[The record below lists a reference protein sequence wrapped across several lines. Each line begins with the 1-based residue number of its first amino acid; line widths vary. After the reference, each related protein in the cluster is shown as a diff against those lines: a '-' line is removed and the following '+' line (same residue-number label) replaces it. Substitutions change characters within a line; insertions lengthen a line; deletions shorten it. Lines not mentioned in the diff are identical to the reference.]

1 MGFHLSSHATPN
13 ISQCCWEVHR
23 QNHMMIFG
31 SDTSRLF
38 HSFGSTIWI
47 SQSLSFLVL
56 CFSLYWWAINMS
68 SNGMIFML
76 PSKVQV
82 TTEFWH
88 DALSST
94 SDPLSNR
101 LLISA
106 LEMILNVVVPVQIHF
121 FYLFV
126 RCYSQLISMNHWLF
140 SRSIE
145 ISDMFPDHH
154 ESFQST
160 W

>member
-1 MGFHLSSHATPN
+1 
-13 ISQCCWEVHR
+13 
-23 QNHMMIFG
+23 
-31 SDTSRLF
+31 
-38 HSFGSTIWI
+38 
-47 SQSLSFLVL
+47 
-56 CFSLYWWAINMS
+56 
-68 SNGMIFML
+68 ML

-106 LEMILNVVVPVQIHF
+106 LEMILDVVVPVQNSF
-121 FYLFV
+121 LLFV
-126 RCYSQLISMNHWLF
+126 RSMLFPANLHESLIVLPLD
-140 SRSIE
+140 E

-154 ESFQST
+154 GIVSIYMVGNPASLGTNILLLGVLCTLISVTSSFHTHSSLHPHF
-160 W
+160 WGSFLLFLMALD